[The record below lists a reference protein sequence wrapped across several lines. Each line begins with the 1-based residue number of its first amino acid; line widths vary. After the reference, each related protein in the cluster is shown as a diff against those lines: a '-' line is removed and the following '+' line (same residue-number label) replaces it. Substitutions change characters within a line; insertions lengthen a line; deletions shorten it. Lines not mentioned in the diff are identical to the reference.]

1 MIYQDAIAEIKRQLP
16 HLKEEA
22 RPKAS
27 PVPHR
32 LVQALEAIIATDE
45 AMRKNAERI
54 EQVDK
59 QIDDLKK
66 HMGYTQLDAA
76 GLLEACKVTTS
87 TIKQQEKE

>member
-1 MIYQDAIAEIKRQLP
+1 MNYPDAIAEIKRQLP
-16 HLKEEA
+16 HRKIIA
-22 RPKAS
+22 FVSKS
-27 PVPHR
+27 KTSIS
-32 LVQALEAIIATDE
+32 LVESLEAIIATDD
-45 AMRKNAERI
+45 AMRKNAERV

-76 GLLEACKVTTS
+76 GLLDACKVTTP